1 MNWNKLRRVFPTAC
15 TVVQAL
21 LPANRKR
28 QIISSML
35 VVLFFGTSAKAQTGN
50 WQAVENLQPGRPILV
65 KAQRDYFCIL
75 EGANDDQLVC
85 EVHQR

>member
-21 LPANRKR
+21 LPANHKR

-35 VVLFFGTSAKAQTGN
+35 VVHFFGTSAKAQTGN